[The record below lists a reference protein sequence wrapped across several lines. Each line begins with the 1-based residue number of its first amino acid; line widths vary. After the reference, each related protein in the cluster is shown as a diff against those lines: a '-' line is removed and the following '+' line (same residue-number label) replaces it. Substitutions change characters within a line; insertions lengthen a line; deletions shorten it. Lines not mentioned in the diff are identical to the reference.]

1 MDLEEIPM
9 EFDQWPPEAQ
19 DFISRFLQSHENV
32 SVDEIIMLEHQL
44 AQMGMPEE
52 MVHVTL
58 MKVFGNRDAMEQD
71 MTAEMPTGL
80 TEPDPEAGKPFP
92 FKVMS
97 DRCPPGQSF
106 DADSGECVPEGMKKA
121 NQTERIHHI
130 ANSALN
136 SRKEVGPRTMMDTN
150 PREMPRQNY
159 GWPQETSDTSG
170 VFGPTRPTMQP
181 LEPSSSNRACNPWDL
196 LNPVTGKCEA
206 DNLITLHTQEKINY
220 PDHIKKIEEGCGC
233 NNVIEE
239 ALENIESQ

>member
-1 MDLEEIPM
+1 MDLTEIPM

-19 DFISRFLQSHENV
+19 DFISRFMESHENV

-44 AQMGMPEE
+44 AQMGMPED

-80 TEPDPEAGKPFP
+80 TEPKGDDFP

-97 DRCPPGQSF
+97 DRCPPGQSL

-121 NQTERIHHI
+121 NQTERIHHV
-130 ANSALN
+130 ANSAMN
-136 SRKEVGPRTMMDTN
+136 HRPKEVGPVTMMDTDPN
-150 PREMPRQNY
+150 EMPRQNM
-159 GWPQETSDTSG
+159 GWPQNTSTTSG
-170 VFGPTRPTMQP
+170 VFAPLEPTIQS
-181 LEPSSSNRACNPWDL
+181 LEPSSSNEPCNPGDL
-196 LNPVTGKCEA
+196 LNPVNGECEPE
-206 DNLITLHTQEKINY
+206 NLITQNTQEKINY
-220 PDHIKKIEEGCGC
+220 PDHIEKIQEGCGC
-233 NNVIEE
+233 NNVIEK